1 MNTAVRRWRIVLI
14 IGVFAAL
21 FGAGLV
27 LQGEVQRARDDER
40 FRETQAALKA
50 GIEVFSDDAALN
62 DDLTQDPGVSRQGS
76 STTLGNPDESDTQP
90 EVEAIRSIG
99 RLQIPKIG
107 LDAAMLR
114 YGRYADL
121 EIGLGWMPQSA
132 ALGDEG
138 AAIVVGHRTLFGAPL
153 RRADQL
159 KPGDPVMLL
168 LPDGTTRDY
177 QVRLTSIRRPTETF
191 EDLVAGSSTS
201 RIVIVTC
208 HPEDSTDFRLLV
220 VADVVEQA

>member
-1 MNTAVRRWRIVLI
+1 
-14 IGVFAAL
+14 
-21 FGAGLV
+21 
-27 LQGEVQRARDDER
+27 
-40 FRETQAALKA
+40 
-50 GIEVFSDDAALN
+50 
-62 DDLTQDPGVSRQGS
+62 
-76 STTLGNPDESDTQP
+76 
-90 EVEAIRSIG
+90 
-99 RLQIPKIG
+99 
-107 LDAAMLR
+107 
-114 YGRYADL
+114 
-121 EIGLGWMPQSA
+121 MPQSA

-159 KPGDPVMLL
+159 KPGDPVTLL

-177 QVRLTSIRRPTETF
+177 QVRLTSIRRPTESF